1 MFLCIL
7 QPPPGFDPQIPPPQI
22 AVPSIPPPQQ
32 FEYGHGYGGDYL
44 IKFVCV
50 CVKSLKTS
58 SCYYYCLPYSESV
71 TISIIK
77 DQKNS
82 INCVYILD

>member
-50 CVKSLKTS
+50 CEKPENIFLLLLLSAL
-58 SCYYYCLPYSESV
+58 L
-71 TISIIK
+71 
-77 DQKNS
+77 
-82 INCVYILD
+82 